1 MSLENIPTK
10 GVIHMIAGGPT
21 DGDFGRARRAHAK
34 NASAVMEIDDKVTGG
49 GSMIHFG
56 STDA

>member
-10 GVIHMIAGGPT
+10 GVIHMIAEGPT
-21 DGDFGRARRAHAK
+21 DGDSERARRAHVK
-34 NASAVMEIDDKVTGG
+34 DASAVIEIDDNVTGG
-49 GSMIHFG
+49 RSMIHFG